1 MGPRLKHPALCSA
14 VIIAALL
21 FPLLAFFGSLFLACF
36 LPNKWG
42 LALIFISFAA
52 MPLEVWQLLKSGGDS
67 DLALIRINM
76 LGFYSRAR
84 QWYPLPPSFSAEAL
98 QEKLARIGENS
109 EPAAATPR
117 PDLLRYR
124 SESSGFVDASGIE
137 TVVAW
142 YHADEL
148 DERLYLQMKSAAKF
162 NAKKLEGKKHYRIL
176 DRQQKKAPLNRC
188 TVMIVCAAR
197 VEEAFRQELYKT
209 ACKGIGDEFDH
220 AFLGCVLDLEQKIC
234 TFDSLRVPHIVLA
247 GTVPAK
253 NRGITLIES
262 CVFDHHLPLDTAA
275 ERPEKPAWIKD
286 LDPEMTLWEFLR
298 AQKQELGLF
307 ETENQKRFKKMQ
319 HGEVALVDDLLF
331 IKWHE
336 RGTLTAVEPDDTLGR
351 VTVAPLLYWDFPKAN
366 QISKKDLQALR
377 NRIALFYAE
386 RGYVCEFQSDSDEE
400 AG

>member
-21 FPLLAFFGSLFLACF
+21 FPLLALIGSLFLPGF

-42 LALIFISFAA
+42 LLLVAISFAG
-52 MPLEVWQLLKSGGDS
+52 MLLELWQLFKSGGVT
-67 DLALIRINM
+67 DLALIQLNM
-76 LGFYSRAR
+76 LGCYSRAR
-84 QWYPLPPSFSAEAL
+84 KWYPLPSSFSAEAL
-98 QEKLARIGENS
+98 KRKLARYGAEC
-109 EPAAATPR
+109 EPAAVSPR
-117 PDLLRYR
+117 PDVLRYG
-124 SESSGFVDASGIE
+124 SSPSAFVDASGIE

-162 NAKKLEGKKHYRIL
+162 NAKKLEGQKHYHIV
-176 DRQQKKAPLNRC
+176 DRQQRKAPLNRC

-209 ACKGIGDEFDH
+209 VCKGLGDEFDH

-247 GTVPAK
+247 GTAPAK
-253 NRGITLIES
+253 NRGIALIES
-262 CVFDHHLPLDTAA
+262 LVFDHHLPLDTAA
-275 ERPEKPAWIKD
+275 ERPEKHAWIKD

-298 AQKQELGLF
+298 AQKQELGLID
-307 ETENQKRFKKMQ
+307 TENQKQFKKMQ

>member
-162 NAKKLEGKKHYRIL
+162 
-176 DRQQKKAPLNRC
+176 
-188 TVMIVCAAR
+188 AAR
-197 VEEAFRQELYKT
+197 GIPMHCDKPCGESMEPYASLVETCRKKSIPFQIGYMYRGNPAVKWIWENVA
-209 ACKGIGDEFDH
+209 KGIVGDVAFVEIDMNHDYGSAGYAEYLSSFKSGILYNLGCHLVDLVLPVVRGELKETH
-220 AFLGCVLDLEQKIC
+220 VFVGPASGDPPWATTSGAAFLRFGGTDAVVRTSSHMPGALMTRRLRIDGTLGTIDLCPIER
-234 TFDSLRVPHIVLA
+234 FDGEAVRLTLTRKGEKPQEIAFGVQTDRYAAQLLELAAIV
-247 GTVPAK
+247 
-253 NRGITLIES
+253 RG
-262 CVFDHHLPLDTAA
+262 
-275 ERPEKPAWIKD
+275 ERPNDQDYDRD
-286 LDPEMTLWEFLR
+286 LKVHETTLR
-298 AQKQELGLF
+298 MCEL
-307 ETENQKRFKKMQ
+307 
-319 HGEVALVDDLLF
+319 
-331 IKWHE
+331 
-336 RGTLTAVEPDDTLGR
+336 
-351 VTVAPLLYWDFPKAN
+351 
-366 QISKKDLQALR
+366 
-377 NRIALFYAE
+377 
-386 RGYVCEFQSDSDEE
+386 
-400 AG
+400 